1 MRQPAPLPARLETA
15 RQRFDA
21 WRRTRQGHC
30 RIPAAL
36 WRVAAELAGAYGLCR
51 TARVLRLDYPA
62 LKRHVQA
69 AGHPSILRRESELA
83 FVELTPSGRPSFSGI
98 PGAPECILECENASG
113 AKLRV
118 QLRGVTVPDL
128 LALSRSFWSA
138 DA

>member
-1 MRQPAPLPARLETA
+1 MRQPTPLPSGLETA
-15 RQRFDA
+15 RQRFDL

-36 WRVAAELAGAYGLCR
+36 WHLAAELAGAYGLCR

-62 LKRHVQA
+62 LKRHVEA
-69 AGHPSILRRESELA
+69 AGRPSVSRPEPELA

-98 PGAPECILECENASG
+98 PGAPECILECENVSG

-118 QLRGVTVPDL
+118 QLKGVAVPDL
-128 LALSRSFWSA
+128 IALSRSFWSA
-138 DA
+138 EA

>member
-1 MRQPAPLPARLETA
+1 MRPPTPLPPRLETA
-15 RQRFDA
+15 RQRFDV

-36 WRVAAELAGAYGLCR
+36 WHLAAELAGAYGLCR

-69 AGHPSILRRESELA
+69 AGSPSAAGTQPELT
-83 FVELTPSGRPSFSGI
+83 FVELVPSTRPAPTGLA
-98 PGAPECILECENASG
+98 GVPECVMECENVSG

-118 QLRGVTVPDL
+118 QLRGVAVPDL
-128 LALSRSFWSA
+128 ITLSRSFWSV